1 MSEVNESGMNS
12 AVKKENG
19 FNGNGMKEKTDSG
32 WKNWVKI
39 IDIIY
44 GIGVLIVIYHLGLV
58 IFAGNVVPYPD
69 AMLPSPYWEI
79 VPFRLAMGA
88 IPMTLA
94 SIFFWRSNE
103 LEQSG
108 KRKRNFIL
116 TFLPAVICL
125 LCFAFYVV
133 ITIYSMV
140 SFVFGRLSGRYL

>member
-1 MSEVNESGMNS
+1 MSEVNESGMNH

-19 FNGNGMKEKTDSG
+19 LNGNGMNKKAASG
-32 WKNWVKI
+32 RKNWVKI

-44 GIGVLIVIYHLGLV
+44 GLGVLIVIYHLGLV
-58 IFAGNVVPYPD
+58 IFAGSVVPYPD

-94 SIFFWRSNE
+94 SIFFWRGN
-103 LEQSG
+103 LLG
-108 KRKRNFIL
+108 KSKSRKRNLAL

-125 LCFAFYVV
+125 LCFVFYAA
-133 ITIYSMV
+133 ITIYAMV
-140 SFVFGRLSGRYL
+140 SFSFSRGMSMM